1 MTGFSKGI
9 REVEVALKWD
19 PSPAGRPPSDLDIVA
34 ATFTADDAYGEPAYL
49 VHFDSRSP
57 DGTIFLDRDSPD
69 GKGFGWDEVMNL
81 ELQRLDGRYARVVVG
96 VVIQQGQARTT
107 FSSVLN
113 PAVRVSE
120 GYTVLSEADFG
131 AAADATAAVVAEFA
145 RDASG
150 EWTFHPGI
158 HGFDEDPATFT
169 RVMGTKRRT

>member
-34 ATFTADDAYGEPAYL
+34 ATFTADDTHGEPAYL

-81 ELQRLDGRYARVVVG
+81 ELQRLDGRYTRVVVG
-96 VVIQQGQARTT
+96 VVIQQNRARTT
-107 FSSVLN
+107 FGSVLN

-120 GYTVLSEADFG
+120 GYTALFEADFST
-131 AAADATAAVVAEFA
+131 AADATAAVVAEFA

-169 RVMGTKRRT
+169 RVMGTRRPA

>member
-9 REVEVALKWD
+9 REVEVALRWD

-34 ATFTADDAYGEPAYL
+34 ATFTADDAYGAPAYL

-81 ELQRLDGRYARVVVG
+81 ELQRLDARYTRVVVG
-96 VVIQQGQARTT
+96 VVIQQNRTRTT
-107 FSSVLN
+107 FASVLN

-131 AAADATAAVVAEFA
+131 TAADATAAVVAEFA

-169 RVMGTKRRT
+169 RVMGTRRPA